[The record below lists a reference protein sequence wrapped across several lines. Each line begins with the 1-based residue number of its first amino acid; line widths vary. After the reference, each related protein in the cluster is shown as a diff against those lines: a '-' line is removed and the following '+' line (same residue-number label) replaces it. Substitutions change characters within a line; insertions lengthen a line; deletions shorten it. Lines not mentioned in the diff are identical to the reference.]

1 MDQKLGEF
9 SEFREFDKSLKHLV
23 ASWSL
28 MQEMI
33 FLKCN
38 IFVTGFAEF
47 SDNI

>member
-33 FLKCN
+33 FLECN
-38 IFVTGFAEF
+38 IFCHWIRG
-47 SDNI
+47 IQ